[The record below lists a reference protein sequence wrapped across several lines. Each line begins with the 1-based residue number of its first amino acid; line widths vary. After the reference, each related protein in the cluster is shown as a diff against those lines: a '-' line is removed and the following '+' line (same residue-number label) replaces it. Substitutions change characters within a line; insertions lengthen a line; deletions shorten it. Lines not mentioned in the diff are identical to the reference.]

1 VVSRKKIMTIE
12 DWQNRPDRCK
22 RDLLARIRD
31 RLSMSTHPC
40 SDSSSDENCPCRDIC
55 AYKQHFD
62 EFKRVKELAVE
73 ELAAEQIALLEQE
86 VEEQVD
92 GD

>member
-1 VVSRKKIMTIE
+1 MTIE

-22 RDLLARIRD
+22 RTLLGQIRD

-40 SDSSSDENCPCRDIC
+40 SDSSNDENCPCSDIC

-62 EFKRVKELAVE
+62 EFKRVKKLSVE
-73 ELAAEQIALLEQE
+73 DLAAEQIALLEQE
-86 VEEQVD
+86 EVAD

>member
-1 VVSRKKIMTIE
+1 MTIE
-12 DWQNRPDRCK
+12 DWQNRPQQCK
-22 RDLLARIRD
+22 RILLGQIRD

-40 SDSSSDENCPCRDIC
+40 SDCSSDANCPCSDIC

-62 EFKRVKELAVE
+62 EFKRVKDLSAE
-73 ELAAEQIALLEQE
+73 ELASEQIALLEQE
-86 VEEQVD
+86 ILDAQQELTD